1 MASEKYSFW
10 DSFAEALEPLDD
22 ATYGRIVRS
31 VAHKVF
37 SRFGNEDPDFSDNPM
52 LFSLY
57 TVIMRNSEES
67 RDLFKLASENG
78 KKARGVPKQRGAK
91 GGLKGGQRGAKAKGK
106 DMRGNES
113 TDSFSPLVTTHTYP
127 AGAPPAP
134 ADAGP
139 VAPAR
144 APGRE
149 PWDVPDGEYPTPPD
163 V

>member
-31 VAHKVF
+31 VSHKVF
-37 SRFGNEDPDFSDNPM
+37 SRFGNEDPDFSDNPV

-91 GGLKGGQRGAKAKGK
+91 GGLKGSQRGAKAKRI
-106 DMRGNES
+106 DRSRDES
-113 TDSFSPLVTTHTYP
+113 LDSFSTLDSYLRD
-127 AGAPPAP
+127 APEACAPAP
-134 ADAGP
+134 A
-139 VAPAR
+139 
-144 APGRE
+144 
-149 PWDVPDGEYPTPPD
+149 PTVDERDMPPMPPET
-163 V
+163 